1 MAPHGIYPIL
11 YAFYA
16 EDGTLNRD
24 AMHAQ
29 VNACIDA
36 GAHGIAVLGLITEVA
51 ALSVVERETIIE
63 WAAEDIAGRVPLAV
77 TIAGDTPEAQLSL
90 SKRAVDVGA
99 NWLILQ
105 PPKASQPS
113 GRELMRFFGR
123 VMDGVEVPVGIQNF
137 PEVLGVGLTPPEVGE
152 LHRMHP
158 NFTVMKGESPV
169 FQIRQ
174 YIEAS
179 DGGIHILNGRGGI
192 ELVDNLRA
200 GCAGIIPAPD
210 CADVQIAMYNAY
222 AQGDHARAERL
233 YELTL
238 PYVIFVMQSVDFALT
253 YGKQLTARRLGITG
267 PAHPRHQQIAADAF
281 GEERLHHHARFMR
294 AFGHWQE

>member
-113 GRELMRFFGR
+113 GRELMRFFAR

-152 LHRMHP
+152 LHP
-158 NFTVMKGESPV
+158 S
-169 FQIRQ
+169 
-174 YIEAS
+174 
-179 DGGIHILNGRGGI
+179 
-192 ELVDNLRA
+192 ELPQFSQLSR
-200 GCAGIIPAPD
+200 
-210 CADVQIAMYNAY
+210 
-222 AQGDHARAERL
+222 
-233 YELTL
+233 TL
-238 PYVIFVMQSVDFALT
+238 A
-253 YGKQLTARRLGITG
+253 
-267 PAHPRHQQIAADAF
+267 
-281 GEERLHHHARFMR
+281 
-294 AFGHWQE
+294 